1 MRVAHESPLEIFDL
15 VQEQTDYDYALV
27 HLFETN
33 KPYLNKFKEAV
44 AKGRHVILDNSL
56 FELETPFDPERFA
69 YWINELKPTEYII
82 PDALEDSYT
91 TISNL
96 NEWIDLYKDKVSGK
110 TIGVIQGRSYDD
122 LVWCYQQVEPKVDK
136 VAISFDYSWMAPVEG
151 IRSNSIK
158 CLMYMIG
165 RQDLLADLV
174 RDGVINQNKPHHL
187 LGCFLP
193 QEFKEYTKYTWVDTI
208 DTSNPVVHG
217 INHIRYTDSG
227 LEDKVKTKL
236 IEYMDRELTLRQV
249 DDIFYNIRKFRE
261 FV

>member
-33 KPYLNKFKEAV
+33 KAYLDKFKSAV

-96 NEWIDLYKDKVSGK
+96 NEWLDLYKDKVDGK
-110 TIGVIQGRSYDD
+110 TIGVVQGRSYDD
-122 LVWCYQQVEPKVDK
+122 LIWCYKELEPKVDK
-136 VAISFDYSWMAPVEG
+136 VAISFDYSWMVEG
-151 IRSNSIK
+151 SSGLFNREEQFMLGRRRLIRS
-158 CLMYMIG
+158 
-165 RQDLLADLV
+165 LV
-174 RDGVINQNKPHHL
+174 LDNVINIDKPHHL

-193 QEFKEYTKYTWVDTI
+193 QEFTAYKNCKWIDTI

-217 INHIRYTDSG
+217 INNIRYEPFG
-227 LEDKVKTKL
+227 LEEKVKTKL
-236 IEYMDRELTLRQV
+236 IEYMDKQLTLSQV

>member
-33 KPYLNKFKEAV
+33 ETYLNKFKEAV

-56 FELETPFDPERFA
+56 FELETPFDPVRFA

-91 TISNL
+91 TINNL
-96 NEWIDLYKDKVSGK
+96 NEWLDLHKDNVEGK
-110 TIGVIQGRSYDD
+110 TIGVVQGNSYDD
-122 LVWCYQQVEPKVDK
+122 LVWCYKELEPKVDK
-136 VAISFDYSWMAPVEG
+136 VAISFDYSWMLPVKAETSPL
-151 IRSNSIK
+151 R
-158 CLMYMIG
+158 CMLYMIG
-165 RQDLLADLV
+165 RQELIKQLV
-174 RDGVINQNKPHHL
+174 ADGVINEDKPHHL

-193 QEFKEYTKYTWVDTI
+193 QEFKAYKDYKWIDTI

-217 INHIRYTDSG
+217 INNIRYNDNG
-227 LEDKVKTKL
+227 LDNKVKTKL
-236 IEYMDRELTLRQV
+236 IEYMDSELTLSQV